1 MYRNQ
6 QVLLKNWEN
15 ITQIIGNYY
24 EKNEIGDF
32 KIQIDNFIMR
42 VPLIGL
48 FSAGKSTL
56 LNRLLDENLLSV
68 EITPETCIA
77 TELYY
82 ASNSEAEC
90 FYEHL
95 PNGTTLKITKDI
107 LIQKTKNDNH
117 DVTKQSHSYV
127 SAHLHTP
134 VLASFPHICL
144 VDLPGLE
151 SNLISHTQMIDD
163 YIQKSLAY
171 CIVVSIE
178 DGELRASTQQFLQEL
193 KANNTP
199 VLLVI
204 TKSDTKPDDDVASV
218 SNKIQESVTQVLG
231 QPPLKT
237 VTVSARKRHNLN
249 EVIDAFVLLERKS
262 EEQFDY
268 LVTKPILS
276 HMLFL
281 IQNIDK
287 LIETSDLSLEQLQL
301 EKDGLNQEIEV
312 FQKSLQKDTERL
324 EIQVRPIIDHI
335 SFQLESRLISQLDV
349 LAQTLLNEQ
358 DISTAIDNIVRLT
371 VSEGL
376 QDKLAPL
383 IQKYIKN
390 VEQDIPES
398 IKVDTANMKFETND
412 DIDGDFNFANIAT
425 MLSPALKLLKFN
437 PTITVISMVI
447 VPILANILGSFLSDK
462 KRKEQQ
468 ESRLESAK
476 QAILIQI
483 IPKIKLDVQKILSNT
498 IMSNIESAKKTMSDI
513 ANERCQ
519 QVQSRIEQKEAD
531 IQVGREEQ
539 QKRITKYKADKKTLE
554 TIIEQLRNI

>member
-1 MYRNQ
+1 MYGNQ

-15 ITQIIGNYY
+15 LTQIFDNYN
-24 EKNEIGDF
+24 ENNEIGDF
-32 KIQIDNFIMR
+32 KTQIDNFIMR

-82 ASNSEAEC
+82 ARASEAEC

-95 PNGTTLKITKDI
+95 PNGTTVKIAKDT

-127 SAHLHTP
+127 SAHLHAP

-151 SNLISHTQMIDD
+151 SNLISHTQMVDD

-193 KANNTP
+193 KVNNTP

-204 TKSDTKPDDDVASV
+204 TKSDTKPDYDVASV

-249 EVIDAFVLLERKS
+249 EVIDAFVLLEKKS

-268 LVTKPILS
+268 VVTKPILS
-276 HMLFL
+276 HMVFL

-301 EKDGLNQEIEV
+301 EKDGLIQEIEV
-312 FQKSLQKDTERL
+312 FQKRLHKDTERL
-324 EIQVRPIIDHI
+324 EVQVRPIINSI
-335 SFQLESRLISQLDV
+335 SSQLESRLVAQLDV
-349 LAQTLLNEQ
+349 LAQSLLNEQ
-358 DISTAIDNIVRLT
+358 DISTTIDNSVRLT

-376 QDKLAPL
+376 QNELAPL

-398 IKVDTANMKFETND
+398 IKVDTANMNFETD
-412 DIDGDFNFANIAT
+412 DDTDGGFNFANIAT

-437 PTITVISMVI
+437 PTVTVISMVV
-447 VPILANILGSFLSDK
+447 VPIVTSLLSSFLSDR
-462 KRKEQQ
+462 KRKDQQ
-468 ESRLESAK
+468 EARLESAK
-476 QAILIQI
+476 QAILVQI

-498 IMSNIESAKKTMSDI
+498 IMSNIESAKKMMLNI

-531 IQVGREEQ
+531 IQVNKEEQ
-539 QKRITKYKADKKTLE
+539 KKRITKYEVDKETLK
-554 TIIEQLRNI
+554 TIIDQLKNV

>member
-1 MYRNQ
+1 MYDNQ
-6 QVLLKNWEN
+6 QVLLQNWQDV
-15 ITQIIGNYY
+15 TQIVDNYY
-24 EKNEIGDF
+24 EKNEIGCF
-32 KIQIDNFIMR
+32 KTQIDNFIMR

-82 ASNSEAEC
+82 ASDSEAEC

-95 PNGTTLKITKDI
+95 PNGSTIKISKDT

-117 DVTKQSHSYV
+117 DVTQQSHSYV
-127 SAHLHTP
+127 SAHLHSP

-151 SNLISHTQMIDD
+151 SNMISHTQMVDE

-178 DGELRASTQQFLQEL
+178 DGELRASTKQFLQEL

-199 VLLVI
+199 VLLII
-204 TKSDTKPDDDVASV
+204 TKSDTKPDNDVVSV

-231 QPPLKT
+231 KPPLKT
-237 VTVSARKRHNLN
+237 VTVSARKKHNLN
-249 EVIDAFVLLERKS
+249 EVIDAFILLEKKS

-268 LVTKPILS
+268 VVTKPILNQ
-276 HMLFL
+276 MVFL

-301 EKDGLNQEIEV
+301 EKDTLHQEIEV
-312 FQKSLQKDTERL
+312 FQKSLRKDTERL
-324 EIQVRPIIDHI
+324 EVQVRPIIDRI
-335 SFQLESRLISQLDV
+335 SYQLESRLMSQLDV
-349 LAQTLLNEQ
+349 LAQSLLNEQ
-358 DISTAIDNIVRLT
+358 DISTTIDNNVRLI

-376 QDKLAPL
+376 QNELAPL

-425 MLSPALKLLKFN
+425 MLTPALKLLKFN

-462 KRKEQQ
+462 KLKEQQ
-468 ESRLESAK
+468 EARLESAK
-476 QAILIQI
+476 QAIIIQI

-498 IMSNIESAKKTMSDI
+498 IISNIESAKEMMSDI

-519 QVQSRIEQKEAD
+519 QVQLRIEQKEAD
-531 IQVGREEQ
+531 IQIGKEEQ
-539 QKRITKYKADKKTLE
+539 QKRITKYKADKERLE
-554 TIIEQLRNI
+554 SIINQLRNV